1 MDAEF
6 DGQVLAA
13 IARLET
19 KVDAQGLQLAEL
31 VAESRAKSV
40 AIQAMRAEIGTYP
53 SVVDLAR
60 QSVSDLTPDEIAARA
75 DGTGMCGA
83 IHRLARNDATIVAEI
98 KRSAPTALARQS
110 DRKANVAAI
119 LGAAAAVISAML
131 GATR

>member
-1 MDAEF
+1 MEAEF

-13 IARLET
+13 IARLER
-19 KVDAQGLQLAEL
+19 KVDALGVQASALADDTRAQGA
-31 VAESRAKSV
+31 
-40 AIQAMRAEIGTYP
+40 AIQAMRGEIGVYP

-60 QSVSDLTPDEIAARA
+60 ASVSDLTPDELVARA
-75 DGTGMCGA
+75 EGTGICGA

-110 DRKANVAAI
+110 DRKASVAAI

>member
-1 MDAEF
+1 MSAEF

-13 IARLET
+13 IARLER
-19 KVDAQGLQLAEL
+19 KVDAQGAALEAQGA
-31 VAESRAKSV
+31 

-60 QSVSDLTPDEIAARA
+60 ASVSDLTPDEIVARS
-75 DGTGMCGA
+75 DGTGICGA
-83 IHRLARNDATIVAEI
+83 IHRLARNDATIVSEI

-110 DRKANVAAI
+110 DRKAT
-119 LGAAAAVISAML
+119 AAAALGAIAAVVSAML

>member
-1 MDAEF
+1 MSAEF

-19 KVDAQGLQLAEL
+19 KVDALAASAATQGA
-31 VAESRAKSV
+31 
-40 AIQAMRAEIGTYP
+40 AIQAIRAEIGVYP

-60 QSVSDLTPDEIAARA
+60 ASVSDLTPDELVARS
-75 DGTGMCGA
+75 DGTGICGA

-98 KRSAPTALARQS
+98 KRSAPTVLAKQS